1 MIYQVR
7 DAFKNIEERRIFKNI
22 QETRIFKNIEVTSKR
37 LKYPPVWLV
46 KRLKYHL
53 SGAPTLRTSKRPAPL
68 VFIVK
73 LASLLIKSPFV
84 NDVV

>member
-7 DAFKNIEERRIFKNI
+7 DAFKNIE
-22 QETRIFKNIEVTSKR
+22 ETRIFKNIEVTSKR

-53 SGAPTLRTSKRPAPL
+53 SGCPTLRTSKRPAPL

-84 NDVV
+84 NDDVV